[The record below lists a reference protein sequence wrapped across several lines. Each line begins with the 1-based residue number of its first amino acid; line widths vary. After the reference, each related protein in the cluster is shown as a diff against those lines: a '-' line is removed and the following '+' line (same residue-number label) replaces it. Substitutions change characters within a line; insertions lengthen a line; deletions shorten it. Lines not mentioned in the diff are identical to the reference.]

1 MMRTWR
7 RRKKK
12 KRNPHLYP
20 AFLYKLM
27 LVINYFDHKGINKQ
41 AGAAP
46 GFGLKARGLEEE
58 EGGRRK
64 KKYYDFKASSS

>member
-46 GFGLKARGLEEE
+46 GFSAKGFCLVWYLENLMSI
-58 EGGRRK
+58 
-64 KKYYDFKASSS
+64 FH